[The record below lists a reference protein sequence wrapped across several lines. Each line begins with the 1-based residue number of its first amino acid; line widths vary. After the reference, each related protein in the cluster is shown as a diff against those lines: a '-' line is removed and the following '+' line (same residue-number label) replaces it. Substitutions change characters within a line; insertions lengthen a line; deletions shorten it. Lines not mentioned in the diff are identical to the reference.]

1 MIASGSG
8 WLGGI
13 AIFTALAGC
22 GDGNERAPRHR
33 LLVVG
38 WDGASNRMVDPLL
51 EQGRLPHVKEL
62 RERGARAPGLQST
75 IVPISSAAWV
85 AATTGKGPGETGVYG
100 FFEPVPESYDVR
112 LVSSRSNRAAPI
124 WRILTS
130 RGLTS
135 IVFGV
140 PLTYPP
146 EPILGAMVSG
156 MLAPKDSSYAWPS
169 ELAAE
174 LRSRHYQPDLEPWLE
189 PRAVAWRDVEAHLA
203 EQRAILLELLGQQ
216 DWDFAFVV
224 FKSLDVVSHLSYERD
239 FAAQVTP
246 LYERLD
252 ALLGDLVDAAGEDTN
267 VLLVSDHGFHVYR
280 AGFNLHAWLLERG
293 WSVRKE
299 KVKRFTIDEGDP
311 LERRERELVRQLRN
325 ELDWSK
331 TRAFSFVTEGN
342 CGAIRLN
349 LQGREPEGCVA
360 PEEADALLASLAGD
374 LESATDAK
382 GAKLVQRVWRTSELY
397 PGPHRDALP
406 DLVFAIDPEQQ
417 VFSDPEEANVFGEYE
432 KPVPDHDLWGIF
444 IAAGPS
450 IASRGTPSTPQ
461 GGGEP
466 PEILDLAPTSLHLL
480 DQPIPSDMQ
489 GRVLTEF
496 LRELPEPRFVEPGA
510 KTQLRA
516 PPAAPYTPEQ
526 LTELEA
532 ELRRLGYL

>member
-1 MIASGSG
+1 MVI
-8 WLGGI
+8 L
-13 AIFTALAGC
+13 TALAGC
-22 GDGNERAPRHR
+22 GGRQERAPRHR

-38 WDGASNRMVDPLL
+38 WDGASYRMLDPLL
-51 EQGRLPHVKEL
+51 EQGRLPNVAEL
-62 RERGARAPGLQST
+62 LSRGARASGLQST
-75 IVPISSAAWV
+75 IVPISSAAWIA
-85 AATTGKGPGETGVYG
+85 AATGRGPGETGIYG

-124 WRILTS
+124 WRILTT
-130 RGLTS
+130 RGLAS

-146 EPILGAMVSG
+146 EPILGAMVAG
-156 MLAPKDSSYAWPS
+156 QLAPRDSSYAWPS

-174 LRSRHYQPDLEPWLE
+174 LRSRRYEPDLEPWLE
-189 PRAVAWRDVEAHLA
+189 PRAVDWRDVEAHLA
-203 EQRAILLELLGQQ
+203 QQREILLELLEKE
-216 DWDFAFVV
+216 DWDFAFAV

-252 ALLGDLVDAAGEDTN
+252 AILGDLVQAAGEDAN
-267 VLLVSDHGFHVYR
+267 VLLVSDHGFHVYH

-299 KVKRFTIDEGDP
+299 KVKGFTIDEGDP

-325 ELDWSK
+325 ELDWAK

-349 LQGREPEGCVA
+349 LRGREPEGCVA
-360 PEEADALLASLAGD
+360 PEEADGLLAALAGD
-374 LESATDAK
+374 LESAVDAQ
-382 GAKLVQRVWRTSELY
+382 GAKVVRSVWRTSELY

-406 DLVFAIDPEQQ
+406 DLVFALDPELQ
-417 VFSDPEEANVFGEYE
+417 VFSDPEEAGVFGEYE
-432 KPVPDHDLWGIF
+432 KPVPDHDLWGVF
-444 IAAGPS
+444 VAAGPS
-450 IASRGTPSTPQ
+450 IAPRETN
-461 GGGEP
+461 GGDEP
-466 PEILDLAPTSLHLL
+466 PEILDLAPTCLHLL

-496 LRELPEPRFVEPGA
+496 LRGLPEPRFVEPGA
-510 KTQLRA
+510 EAKVRA
-516 PPAAPYTPEQ
+516 TPETPYTPEQ
-526 LTELEA
+526 LKELEA